1 MSRGPAQT
9 DPSRPAGGGG
19 PGAARGP
26 GSGLSGHKLLAV
38 MGLLAVTFLAE
49 LVGGLLS
56 KSLSLVS
63 DSFHMLGDMFALGL
77 AFAAVTIANRR
88 LPTEK
93 MTYGYGRLEVMS
105 AMLNGVTL
113 VAASAVILSHSV
125 ERFFAPPEVR
135 LGVAL
140 PIAAVGLAVNC
151 IAVFLLRGG
160 GIHKHDLNVKGA
172 YLHVMADLGASVV
185 VIIGLVAYWRTGLRI
200 IDPIVAGLI
209 SLALFIGAIRVLR
222 EGAGILLQ
230 QSPHDVAELRELVR
244 GVDNVVDID
253 DFRLWQ
259 ICSHMVIGTAHII
272 TEVKSLEDTE
282 EIADEIRAVL
292 EERYQV
298 KHLTLQFE
306 SREMWEKHTHEVRH
320 EERPADAATTSGRL
334 TGSPEG

>member
-1 MSRGPAQT
+1 MSAHPT
-9 DPSRPAGGGG
+9 DDSRPDERNDPA
-19 PGAARGP
+19 PGT
-26 GSGLSGHKLLAV
+26 GLSGNKLLIV

-49 LVGGLLS
+49 LVGGLFS

-77 AFAAVTIANRR
+77 AFGAVTIANRR

-93 MTYGYGRLEVMS
+93 MTYGYGRLEVLS
-105 AMLNGVTL
+105 ALLNGVTL

-125 ERFFAPPEVR
+125 ERFFDPRVVK
-135 LGVAL
+135 LSVAL
-140 PIAAVGLAVNC
+140 PIAGVGLAVNC

-172 YLHVMADLGASVV
+172 YLHVMADLGASVA
-185 VIIGLVAYWRTGLRI
+185 VIVGLVAYWQTGLRI

-222 EGAGILLQ
+222 ESAGILLQ
-230 QSPHDVAELRELVR
+230 QSPHDVAELRDLVR
-244 GVDNVVDID
+244 SVDNVVDID

-272 TEVKSLEDTE
+272 TEVKGLEDTE
-282 EIADEIRAVL
+282 EIAGAIRDVL

-306 SREMWEKHTHEVRH
+306 TREMWEKHTHEVRH
-320 EERPADAATTSGRL
+320 DERPTDPAAANERL
-334 TGSPEG
+334 TGTKQS